1 LAIVLANNKVSAARW
16 SAFEILRRVEDG
28 VFSSVLLAAEE
39 AGLQPSD
46 RALCHELVLGVL
58 RWQLKLDKIIE
69 HFSNRK
75 IASLDRSVLIALRI
89 GLYQLRFLTRVPASA
104 AVDES
109 VKLVQAARL
118 SSARA
123 FVNAVLRR
131 ATREPEYEP
140 AANVSDP
147 IEKIAIES
155 SHPRWL
161 VARWIE
167 SFGLEETKA
176 FVRSNNQ
183 TPPAT
188 FRVVQTRANEK
199 DVLNRLEAAGVILE
213 ASALVP
219 FAWRASN
226 VSPVLR
232 ALADKGE
239 IYLQDVASQLVAETV
254 GAEGGELL
262 LDLCAAPGGKTSL
275 IADRVA
281 NVRLVASDLSE
292 RRLAT
297 VSKVVATQGLS
308 KVWLSVVD
316 ASQPLPFRA
325 ESFDRVLVDA
335 PCSGTGTLAR
345 NPEIRWRITPEDI
358 RRFAAQQLEI
368 LSNAS
373 EVVKPRGRLIY
384 STCSVERD
392 ENEDVV
398 AKFLRGNNQFRPLPL
413 TTWSGLMS
421 ESGAL
426 RTWPQHQ
433 RTDGFFVT
441 ALLRC

>member
-1 LAIVLANNKVSAARW
+1 
-16 SAFEILRRVEDG
+16 
-28 VFSSVLLAAEE
+28 
-39 AGLQPSD
+39 
-46 RALCHELVLGVL
+46 LGVL
-58 RWQLKLDKIIE
+58 RWQLKLDRIIE
-69 HFSNRK
+69 HYANRK

-131 ATREPEYEP
+131 ATREPDYEP
-140 AANVSDP
+140 TANISDP
-147 IEKIAIES
+147 VERLAVES
-155 SHPRWL
+155 SHPPWL
-161 VARWIE
+161 IERWID
-167 SFGLEETKA
+167 SFGVDETKA

-188 FRVVQTRANEK
+188 FRVVQTRANETQ
-199 DVLNRLEAAGVILE
+199 VIRRLEAVGIKLE
-213 ASALVP
+213 ASELVP
-219 FAWRASN
+219 FGWRASN
-226 VSPVLR
+226 VNPVLR

-239 IYLQDVASQLVAETV
+239 IYFQDEASQLVAESV
-254 GAEGGELL
+254 GAQDGDCI

-275 IADRVA
+275 IADRVP
-281 NVRLVASDLSE
+281 NVRVVASDVSA
-292 RRLAT
+292 RRLAI
-297 VSKVVATQGLS
+297 VSKAIATQALKRVS
-308 KVWLSVVD
+308 LAVVD
-316 ASQPLPFRA
+316 GSQPLPFRA
-325 ESFDRVLVDA
+325 ESFDRILVDA

-358 RRFAAQQLEI
+358 LRLATQQLEI

-373 EVVKPRGRLIY
+373 EVVKQGGRLIY
-384 STCSVERD
+384 STCSIETE

-398 AKFLRGNNQFRPLPL
+398 AKFLRGNNHFRQVPLNSR
-413 TTWSGLMS
+413 SGLMT
-421 ESGAL
+421 EDGAL

-441 ALLRC
+441 ALEKC